1 MFLFI
6 YDYGLIKVV
15 DERVFC
21 SGFGGYINRSFLRRY
36 MYGTG
41 KEGGAGVAGRTKA
54 DFVE

>member
-36 MYGTG
+36 MYGTE
-41 KEGGAGVAGRTKA
+41 KEG
-54 DFVE
+54 